1 MVSSD
6 SQQID
11 LLLSIWETKALQG
24 EETNPEVLCKNHPH
38 LLPELKAKIT
48 ALKKMNWV
56 GNTSTNRKTIRYNS
70 GDTPL
75 PGIRLEKLIGTGG
88 SGEVWHSTSQE
99 LGEIAIKI
107 VPLEK
112 QSAHTELLAL
122 EWLSRLQHQHLLR
135 IFKTFEEKDSL
146 FVLMELAQETLYDHF
161 QNLRSQGQQGIPWET
176 LYPWI
181 QQAALAL
188 DFLHQPIHG
197 PEKKSFQHR
206 DVKPQNLL
214 LVDGKLKVADFGL
227 ARLHAH
233 SLTSHTGALTLGYA
247 APEFLDGK
255 THLHS
260 DQYSLACSMIQLL
273 SGHLPFEGTS
283 AQVVQ
288 GHLQGKPNLE
298 GVPLSMHSA
307 LAKALAKKPKHRWP
321 SCQEFIHHLNQGTR
335 LTFFERRRVLSAM
348 GVFAATATGIAG
360 YKSWFGNSRQHE
372 EPMWPKKLEEPKFL
386 FRLTP
391 QHHLSPA
398 REIAFTLLSDEN
410 HGSDVFGFSNGSYGP
425 ALWNMAKGKRVHA
438 FGKDYGGACAC
449 VAPLEMG
456 LAASG
461 SDLKTITVWNLRTME
476 KVCDLE
482 GHRSSVNCVRFSPE
496 GSRLVSS
503 ACDGR
508 VKVWDHRNQK
518 ELFSFETSSRI
529 AFSCV
534 YGTTGEWVAAGGW
547 DGKIAI
553 WNLLNGEKK
562 DLGSHPGKVWRT
574 LCMEDG
580 RTLITSGSD
589 GFIKTWDI
597 QGSRETGSL
606 DLGHEVTG
614 LALVE
619 RKILAA
625 GGDSKIHIFR
635 LQDMKKITTMEG
647 PADIECIGLFRVFSD
662 FICMTVG
669 TKANGFYVYGLPMDF
684 EKTIVS

>member
-1 MVSSD
+1 MASSD

-11 LLLSIWETKALQG
+11 LLLSDWETKALQG
-24 EETNPEVLCKNHPH
+24 EETDPEVLCKNHPH

-56 GNTSTNRKTIRYNS
+56 GNTPTDRKIVRYNP

-75 PGIRLEKLIGTGG
+75 PGIMLEKLIGTGG
-88 SGEVWHSTSQE
+88 SGEVWQCASQE
-99 LGEIAIKI
+99 FGNIALKI

-112 QSAHTELLAL
+112 KSAQSELQAL
-122 EWLSRLQHQHLLR
+122 EWLSQLQHPNLLH
-135 IFKTFEEKDSL
+135 IFKACQEKDSL
-146 FVLMELAQETLYDHF
+146 FVWMELAQETLYDHF
-161 QNLRSQGQQGIPWET
+161 QKTKGPDQQGLPWKT
-176 LYPWI
+176 LKPWML
-181 QQAALAL
+181 QAAQAL

-197 PEKKSFQHR
+197 KERKSLQHR

-214 LVDGKLKVADFGL
+214 LVDGQLKVADFGL
-227 ARLHAH
+227 VRLQAH

-255 THLHS
+255 AHLHS
-260 DQYSLACSMIQLL
+260 DQYSLACSIVQLI

-288 GHLQGKPNLE
+288 GHLRGKPNLA
-298 GVPLSMHSA
+298 GVSLPMQPA
-307 LAKALAKKPKHRWP
+307 LAKALSKKPKHRWS
-321 SCQEFIHHLNQGTR
+321 SCQEFIHHLNQGTGST
-335 LTFFERRRVLSAM
+335 LLDRRHVLPAL
-348 GVFAATATGIAG
+348 GALAAAATGLAG
-360 YKSWFGNSRQHE
+360 YNKWFGNSQDSQ
-372 EPMWPKKLEEPKFL
+372 EPYWPKSLEAPSFL

-398 REIAFTLLSDEN
+398 REIAFTLLSGEN
-410 HGSDVFGFSNGSYGP
+410 QGSDFFGFSNGSYGP
-425 ALWNMAKGKRVHA
+425 ALWNMRKGQRVHA
-438 FGKDYGGACAC
+438 FGKEYGGACAC

-461 SDLKTITVWNLRTME
+461 SDLKTITVWNLRTRE

-508 VKVWDHRNQK
+508 VKVWDYRNQK
-518 ELFSFETSSRI
+518 ELFSFETSNRI
-529 AFSCV
+529 AFTCA
-534 YGTTGEWVAAGGW
+534 YGTTGEWVGAGGW
-547 DGKIAI
+547 DGKISL
-553 WNLLNGEKK
+553 WNLMTGEKK
-562 DLGSHPGKVWRT
+562 DLGSHPGKVWRM
-574 LCMEDG
+574 LFLEDG
-580 RTLITSGSD
+580 RTLVTSGSD
-589 GFIKTWDI
+589 GFVKTWDI
-597 QGSRETGSL
+597 QGASETGSL

-625 GGDSKIHIFR
+625 AGDSKIHLFR
-635 LQDMKKITTMEG
+635 LQDMKKITTLDG
-647 PADIECIGLFRVFSD
+647 PADIECIGLFRYFSD
-662 FICMTVG
+662 FICLTVG

-684 EKTIVS
+684 EKSLIG